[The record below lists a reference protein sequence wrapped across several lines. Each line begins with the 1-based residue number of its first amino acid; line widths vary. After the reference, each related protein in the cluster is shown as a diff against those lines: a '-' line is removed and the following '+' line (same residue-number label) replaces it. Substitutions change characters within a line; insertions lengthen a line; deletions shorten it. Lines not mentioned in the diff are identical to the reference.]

1 MRRRIVTSA
10 AVQEGIIPGGGKALL
25 YCLTKLDAVAAAAE
39 NMDQRIGI
47 KIIQKALRAP
57 LTTIAMNAGEEGAVV
72 CGELMKPG
80 TPVETGFDGRNGVYV
95 NVFDAGI
102 IDPTKVTRTALVD
115 AASVDGLL
123 ATIEAIIADMPAKEG
138 GGGGG
143 G

>member
-1 MRRRIVTSA
+1 
-10 AVQEGIIPGGGKALL
+10 
-25 YCLTKLDAVAAAAE
+25 
-39 NMDQRIGI
+39 
-47 KIIQKALRAP
+47 
-57 LTTIAMNAGEEGAVV
+57 
-72 CGELMKPG
+72 
-80 TPVETGFDGRNGVYV
+80 V

-123 ATIEAIIADMPAKEG
+123 ATSEAMISDMLAREG